1 LRAAGVATPTLFK
14 EDLVAKYFVL
24 AQFDAGE
31 VKGKKGQVVDCS
43 EEQAKPL
50 LEKKLVKAYDAKSEA
65 EAKAKAEA
73 DAKADAE
80 SAERAQAKKDA
91 DAKAAKAKQP
101 K

>member
-1 LRAAGVATPTLFK
+1 M
-14 EDLVAKYFVL
+14 AKFFVL

-43 EEQAKPL
+43 EEVAAPL
-50 LEKKLVKAYDAKSEA
+50 LKKGLVKAYDAKSE
-65 EAKAKAEA
+65 EQAKAKAEA

-91 DAKAAKAKQP
+91 DAKAAKAKNP